1 MKNQEKKQDKNQD
14 KKSRIYCRK
23 TLKRI
28 QELKE
33 KYPNG
38 ICLEKLTDENIA
50 WIQKKIQQFREC
62 VKKIKFPCKPLWWE
76 SVRLMRNKF
85 AHQEDDLS
93 QKDLTSLVSV
103 ISKNIS
109 KIEED
114 LEQNIKRYRSESKE
128 KRKFEDFASNE
139 LGSSEDKKQLVDAI
153 EDYINPSA
161 PEDIKIEFSENK
173 YSGFS
178 KNILDEILNKENF
191 KTYILNHEGMSEN
204 IQTDIIEWLEKTN
217 STLKKEDPFKDEAIF
232 IEQQKKLSAEEM
244 ALDLANEK
252 SKIEYHYKR
261 LPSVSSSKRSDE
273 IEQSNI
279 SFDFYH
285 KTYNSEKLIEKK
297 LDENGNESEII
308 KWKSSEK
315 LEILKRNF
323 ISDLEK
329 NLITRKNNWE
339 LKKIE
344 EMRKDF
350 LTSLYSKINNFIRIE
365 KLLSPF
371 IKNFGRL
378 WGLSEGTFETSGF
391 EILETFAS
399 LLEKDE
405 SLQEF
410 AMLLGKQNRA
420 QSSFEKELRDKV
432 VIKSNWQPKN
442 AYRGEIDG
450 LKYSNDIPVVLPGE
464 LALMGNQRL
473 NKLFQLKFAQKQLL
487 SYNYRLE
494 NGENIEEKEQ
504 EEVDVEKKEQK
515 GPIIIC
521 VDTSGSMNG
530 TPENIAKT
538 ITFALSKIAIEEERK
553 CYLISFSTGIE
564 TLDLSDFSDN
574 PINNLVQFLRMSF
587 NGGTDAVPAL
597 NHALKMLSKNEWK
610 NADVLMI
617 SDFVMQTL
625 DKNLIAKIDLEKEKN
640 TAFYSLVI
648 GNSGNTETMAC
659 FNHNWFYNM
668 NDSKSNRHLVEQ
680 LHKVRIHESKNS

>member
-1 MKNQEKKQDKNQD
+1 MKNQEKKQDKNQG

-23 TLKRI
+23 AQKPI
-28 QELKE
+28 KELKE

-50 WIQKKIQQFREC
+50 WIQTRIQHFREC

-76 SVRLMRNKF
+76 PMRLMRNKF

-93 QKDLTSLVSV
+93 QKELKSLVSV

-114 LEQNIKRYRSESKE
+114 LKQYINRYRPESKE

-161 PEDIKIEFSENK
+161 PEDIKIEFPENK
-173 YSGFS
+173 YSVFL

-285 KTYNSEKLIEKK
+285 KAYNSEKLIEKK

-350 LTSLYSKINNFIRIE
+350 LTSLCSKINKFIKIE

-378 WGLSEGTFETSGF
+378 WDLSEGTFETSGF

-450 LKYSNDIPVVLPGE
+450 LKYSNDIPAVLPGE

-680 LHKVRIHESKNS
+680 LHKVRIRESK

>member
-1 MKNQEKKQDKNQD
+1 MKKQDKN
-14 KKSRIYCRK
+14 SRKYCHK
-23 TLKRI
+23 ALKPI
-28 QELKE
+28 QKLNE

-50 WIQKKIQQFREC
+50 WIQIKVNQFREC
-62 VKKIKFPCKPLWWE
+62 VKKIKFPFKPLWWE
-76 SVRLMRNKF
+76 PMRLTRNKI

-93 QKDLTSLVSV
+93 QKDLSSFVSV
-103 ISKNIS
+103 ISKYIS

-114 LEQNIKRYRSESKE
+114 LKQNIKHYRQESKK
-128 KRKFEDFASNE
+128 KRKFENHSSNE
-139 LGSSEDKKQLVDAI
+139 LGSSEDKKRLVDAM

-161 PEDIKIEFSENK
+161 PEDIKIEFPKNK
-173 YSGFS
+173 YSVLS

-191 KTYILNHEGMSEN
+191 KTYIQNHEGMSEN

-217 STLKKEDPFKDEAIF
+217 ATLKKEDPFKDEAIF
-232 IEQQKKLSAEEM
+232 IEQQKKLSAEEI

-252 SKIEYHYKR
+252 SKIEYHYNR
-261 LPSVSSSKRSDE
+261 LPSVSSSKSSDK

-285 KTYNSEKLIEKK
+285 NAYNSEKFVEKK

-350 LTSLYSKINNFIRIE
+350 LTSLYSKIKNFIKIE
-365 KLLSPF
+365 KILSPF

-378 WGLSEGTFETSGF
+378 WDLSESTFETSGF

-405 SLQEF
+405 SLQEL
-410 AMLLGKQNRA
+410 AILLGKQNRA

-450 LKYSNDIPVVLPGE
+450 IKYSNDIPAVLPSE
-464 LALMGNQRL
+464 LALMGNQSL

-494 NGENIEEKEQ
+494 NEENFEENEQ
-504 EEVDVEKKEQK
+504 EEADVEKKEQK

-521 VDTSGSMNG
+521 VDTSGSMSG

-597 NHALKMLSKNEWK
+597 NHALEMLSKNEWK

-617 SDFVMQTL
+617 SDFLMQTL
-625 DKNLIAKIDLEKEKN
+625 DKNLLAKIDLEKEKN

-648 GNSGNTETMAC
+648 GNSGNTKTMEC

-668 NDSKSNRHLVEQ
+668 NDSKANRYLVEQ
-680 LHKVRIHESKNS
+680 LQKIRTRESK